1 MRSVPAPVKPDTGAN
16 IQRRGM
22 WLMKKFLCIVMALA
36 LILCMNVVAFYTV
49 IIYTD
54 IWKYCADFETY
65 ENEFI
70 LVRDYVKNYTEGR
83 STILSVSFSEEHKYD
98 LYDSDKKAYLDA
110 PKEIRDALQSI
121 SQYAFYYKDSQF
133 EWISCSEDKIAFQ
146 ISSGPYKLSYCPDQ
160 KPTMKTNTPSGMVL
174 RKKIKDGWY
183 HVSVWC
189 LYV

>member
-1 MRSVPAPVKPDTGAN
+1 
-16 IQRRGM
+16 
-22 WLMKKFLCIVMALA
+22 MKKFLYIIMVFAIIVCINTVT
-36 LILCMNVVAFYTV
+36 VFAFFTYTS
-49 IIYTD
+49 

-65 ENEFI
+65 ETEFI

-110 PKEIRDALQSI
+110 PKEIRDALQTI

-133 EWISCSEDKIAFQ
+133 EWISCSEDEIAFQ

-160 KPTMKTNTPSGMVL
+160 KPTMRKNTSSDMVL

-183 HVSVWC
+183 HVTVWSWK
-189 LYV
+189 